1 MNVKKTGVAAMLV
14 CALST
19 GVLSEAAYLPRA
31 FAQQAKAKIE
41 VSEEMIAKVKKAI
54 KDAMPNSAYEI
65 VDYSQVGMPNLPDGE
80 YIRFELRDKRGHIVV
95 NSQSEEIVLF
105 SLVADLKDVPL
116 SILTAGK
123 NKLKELD
130 PKMAQV
136 KDASRGKDTWTLHG
150 MNLATFVT
158 IDGKSGKVTKANIS
172 YAKAPDKSKVD
183 IARKTMKLLNGGQDV
198 KVLDGVNLNYNPQN
212 KEGKVLKFFDEGL
225 KNSILHKVHIGA
237 DTGKVW
243 EAELLREKEYYKS
256 DDEYKQA
263 FAQPILTSEQAI
275 TKAAPTVKQ
284 LFGVDLKGSKVAIQ
298 LDRYTFT
305 KQGQPTVIALVNPK
319 GTFHTFEQQPIKGL
333 KN

>member
-1 MNVKKTGVAAMLV
+1 MNVMKTVVAAMLV

-31 FAQQAKAKIE
+31 FAQQGKTKIE
-41 VSEEMIAKVKKAI
+41 VSENIIAKVKKAI
-54 KDAMPNSAYEI
+54 KDAMPNSVYEM
-65 VDYSQVGMPNLPDGE
+65 VDYSRVGMPNLPEGE
-80 YIRFELRDKRGHIVV
+80 YIDFELQDKRGNIVV
-95 NSQSEEIVLF
+95 NAQSGEIVLF

-130 PKMAQV
+130 SKMAQV
-136 KDASRGKDTWTLHG
+136 KGAYRGTDTWTLQG
-150 MNLATFVT
+150 QNFATSVT
-158 IDGKSGKVTKANIS
+158 IDGKSGKVTKATVS

-198 KVLDGVNLNYNPQN
+198 KVRDGVNLNYNPQN
-212 KEGKVLKFFDEGL
+212 KEGKVLEFYDEEL
-225 KNSILHKVHIGA
+225 KNSILRIMHIGA

-243 EAELLREKEYYKS
+243 GAELLREKESFKS

-275 TKAAPTVKQ
+275 AKAAPTVKQ
-284 LFGVDLKGSKVAIQ
+284 LFGVDLKGSKVSIQ
-298 LDRYTFT
+298 FDRYTFT

-319 GTFHTFEQQPIKGL
+319 GTFHTFEQRPMKGL

>member
-1 MNVKKTGVAAMLV
+1 MNMKKTVVAVMLV
-14 CALST
+14 SALST

-31 FAQQAKAKIE
+31 FAQQAKTKIE
-41 VSEEMIAKVKKAI
+41 VSENIIAKVKKAI
-54 KDAMPNSAYEI
+54 KDAIPNSVYEI
-65 VDYSQVGMPNLPDGE
+65 ADYSRVGMPNLPEGE
-80 YIRFELRDKRGHIVV
+80 YIDFELQDKRGNIVV
-95 NSQSEEIVLF
+95 NAQSGEIVLF

-136 KDASRGKDTWTLHG
+136 KGAYRGTDTWTLQG
-150 MNLATFVT
+150 QNFASVT
-158 IDGKSGKVTKANIS
+158 IDGKSGKVTKATVS
-172 YAKAPDKSKVD
+172 YAKAPEKSKLD

-198 KVLDGVNLNYNPQN
+198 KVLNGVNLNYYPQN
-212 KEGKVLKFFDEGL
+212 KEGKVLEFIDAGL
-225 KNSILHKVHIGA
+225 KICILHIGA
-237 DTGKVW
+237 DTGKIW
-243 EAELLREKEYYKS
+243 EAVLLREEESYKS

-275 TKAAPTVKQ
+275 AKAAPTVKQ
-284 LFGVDLKGSKVAIQ
+284 LFGVDLKGSKVSIQ
-298 LDRYTFT
+298 FDRYTFT

-319 GTFHTFEQQPIKGL
+319 GTFHTFEQQPMKGL

>member
-1 MNVKKTGVAAMLV
+1 MNVKKTVVAVMLV
-14 CALST
+14 SALSI

-41 VSEEMIAKVKKAI
+41 VSEDIIAKVKKAI

-65 VDYSQVGMPNLPDGE
+65 ADYSRVGMPNLPDGE
-80 YIRFELRDKRGHIVV
+80 YIMFKLKDKRGDIVV
-95 NSQSEEIVLF
+95 NSQSGEIVSF
-105 SLVADLKDVPL
+105 SLVADLKDVPM
-116 SILTAGK
+116 SILTTGK

-136 KDASRGKDTWTLHG
+136 EGAYRGQDTWILQG
-150 MNLATFVT
+150 QNFASVT
-158 IDGKSGKVTKANIS
+158 IDGKSGKVTKATVS

-198 KVLDGVNLNYNPQN
+198 KVLNGVNLNHNPQN
-212 KEGKVLKFFDEGL
+212 KEGKVLEFIDAEL
-225 KNSILHKVHIGA
+225 KICILHIGA
-237 DTGKVW
+237 ITGKIWGAV
-243 EAELLREKEYYKS
+243 LLREEEFFKS

-275 TKAAPTVKQ
+275 AKAAPKVKQ

-319 GTFHTFEQQPIKGL
+319 GTFHTFEQQPMKGL

>member
-1 MNVKKTGVAAMLV
+1 MNVKKTVVAVMLV
-14 CALST
+14 SALST

-41 VSEEMIAKVKKAI
+41 ISEDMIAKVKKAI
-54 KDAMPNSAYEI
+54 KDAMPNSVYEI
-65 VDYSQVGMPNLPDGE
+65 ADYSRVGMPNFPEGE
-80 YIRFELRDKRGHIVV
+80 YIDFELQDKRGNIVV
-95 NSQSEEIVLF
+95 NAQSGEIVLF
-105 SLVADLKDVPL
+105 SLVADLKDVPM
-116 SILTAGK
+116 SILTTGK

-136 KDASRGKDTWTLHG
+136 KGAYRGQDTWILQG
-150 MNLATFVT
+150 NNFATSVT
-158 IDGKSGKVTKANIS
+158 IDGKRGKVTKAIVS

-198 KVLDGVNLNYNPQN
+198 RVLNGVKLNHNPQN
-212 KEGKVLKFFDEGL
+212 KEGKVLEFIDEGL
-225 KNSILHKVHIGA
+225 KTCILHIGA

-243 EAELLREKEYYKS
+243 GAVLIREKESYKS

-263 FAQPILTSEQAI
+263 FAQPILMSEQAI
-275 TKAAPTVKQ
+275 AKAAPTVKQ

-305 KQGQPTVIALVNPK
+305 KQGQPTIIALVNPK
-319 GTFHTFEQQPIKGL
+319 GTFYTFEQQPMKGL